1 VLYLFL
7 EFDSKNRQKARKYR
21 INKGT
26 GEMEIEKA
34 VNTMSKILIVEDDEI
49 IREELTQFLENA
61 GYEVVVPICADDTIN
76 ANTIYENN
84 PNLILLDVNLPHQ
97 DGFTLCRQIR
107 NTSQVP
113 IIFITARDSAMDELK
128 GLMLGGDD
136 YITKPYNLPVLLA
149 RIGALLKRASQT
161 DSTQSLSYK
170 GVILNTVLATIEY
183 KQTVRELSKTELKII
198 YYLLQNTEKIV
209 PRIELIEFLWDNHIH
224 IDDNTLSVHI
234 TRLRNKLG
242 QIGISDFIHTKRGMG
257 YKI

>member
-1 VLYLFL
+1 M
-7 EFDSKNRQKARKYR
+7 D
-21 INKGT
+21 GT
-26 GEMEIEKA
+26 GEMEIKKA

-61 GYEVVVPICADDTIN
+61 GYEVVALICADDTIN

-84 PNLILLDVNLPHQ
+84 PNLILLDVNLPCQ

-113 IIFITARDSAMDELK
+113 IIFITARDTTMDELK
-128 GLMLGGDD
+128 GLMMGGDD

-149 RIGALLKRASQT
+149 RIGVLLKRASQT
-161 DSTQSLSYK
+161 DSTQCLSYK
-170 GVILNTVLATIEY
+170 GIILNTVLATIEY
-183 KQTVRELSKTELKII
+183 KQTVTELSKTELKII
-198 YYLLQNTEKIV
+198 YYLLQNTGKIV

-234 TRLRNKLG
+234 TRLRDKLG